1 MGNDTMVWTVREM
14 AAALK
19 ISMPVAYRMTE
30 EEGFPVLRVGRKKL
44 IIVDELDGWLKAR
57 RAVSER

>member
-1 MGNDTMVWTVREM
+1 MVWTVREM
-14 AAALK
+14 ATELK
-19 ISMPVAYRMTE
+19 ISMPMAYRMTE

-57 RAVSER
+57 RAGSER